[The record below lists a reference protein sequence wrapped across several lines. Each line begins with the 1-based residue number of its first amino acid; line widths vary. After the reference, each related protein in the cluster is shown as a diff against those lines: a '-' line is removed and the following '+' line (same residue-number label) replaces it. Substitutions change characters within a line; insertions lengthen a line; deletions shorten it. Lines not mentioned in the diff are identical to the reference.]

1 MINRITREN
10 LRQQLR
16 NLIYEADEIS
26 PVSQAQSEKLVEIYN
41 SPSLP
46 TNLII
51 ETLCN
56 PGYYSQERASL
67 NFPSIKYKTFLS
79 ASQQIALEMA
89 FSNSPITLI
98 SGTAATGKTAIA
110 KNLIQAAIECSHKIL
125 ILAHN
130 LAALNPYY
138 NLVTYPFLLS
148 QQENYSQ
155 RMVNQ
160 LRDHIQHSLARTRMD
175 YLPLYLL
182 PDGELAKLRTPAI
195 LETLLPKIPGKTNE
209 QIMELLR
216 SEFTE
221 FAHLAEPRL
230 QLLAH
235 RLQQLLPFLQEQ
247 LRLMQIYNNLSEV
260 EIQELAN
267 RLLENPQV
275 TIVGT
280 VSEFMQLE
288 NKPLWDSDFDLI
300 IVEEANL
307 LNWRELIFL
316 SGLCQKLVLFGEDIP
331 RRYFS
336 CYSHMQQHQE
346 NHNSRRNSFF
356 RHFFNCFQWLQ
367 KNLSPAYVYKLQEQF
382 RLHPKIAETVYPVIC
397 DHWVYT
403 HYPNIDSNV
412 SNLSQIAK
420 GVTWKNMSERLT
432 VSQSVGEK
440 IYELVE
446 NLTQTLSSE
455 IISEIGII
463 TFSETQRDNLKEVL
477 TANHPQFRPIFIGTA
492 KEWSGAERRII
503 IVNCMTAC
511 SGGPNNIALE
521 DMNIALTR
529 AKDQLF
535 LVGDHVLWRESRSPI
550 RSLLYQSSLSIET
563 QVVI

>member
-1 MINRITREN
+1 
-10 LRQQLR
+10 
-16 NLIYEADEIS
+16 
-26 PVSQAQSEKLVEIYN
+26 
-41 SPSLP
+41 
-46 TNLII
+46 
-51 ETLCN
+51 
-56 PGYYSQERASL
+56 
-67 NFPSIKYKTFLS
+67 
-79 ASQQIALEMA
+79 
-89 FSNSPITLI
+89 
-98 SGTAATGKTAIA
+98 
-110 KNLIQAAIECSHKIL
+110 
-125 ILAHN
+125 
-130 LAALNPYY
+130 
-138 NLVTYPFLLS
+138 
-148 QQENYSQ
+148 
-155 RMVNQ
+155 MVNQ

-267 RLLENPQV
+267 QLVENPQV

-367 KNLSPAYVYKLQEQF
+367 ENLSPAYVYKLQEQF

>member
-89 FSNSPITLI
+89 LSNSPITLI
-98 SGTAATGKTAIA
+98 SGTAATGKTTIA
-110 KNLIQAAIECSHKIL
+110 KNLVQAAIECSHKIL

-221 FAHLAEPRL
+221 FAHLAESRL

-247 LRLMQIYNNLSEV
+247 LRLMQIYNNLSEF

-267 RLLENPQV
+267 QLVENPQV

-367 KNLSPAYVYKLQEQF
+367 ENLSPAYVYKLQEQF

-403 HYPNIDSNV
+403 HYPNIDSN
-412 SNLSQIAK
+412 LSQIAK

-440 IYELVE
+440 IYELVK

>member
-1 MINRITREN
+1 MTNRITREN

-110 KNLIQAAIECSHKIL
+110 KNLVQAAIECSHKIL

-382 RLHPKIAETVYPVIC
+382 RLHPKIAETVYPAIC

-403 HYPNIDSNV
+403 HYPNID

-440 IYELVE
+440 IYELVK